1 VDDEKGGLVARST
14 RVLSISVPQRL
25 AEELERMA
33 EEEGISKSELVR
45 LMARAYKKERSEE
58 EFLRLQRE
66 LAPTAQGLGITAEE
80 DVDRL
85 VLEDR

>member
-1 VDDEKGGLVARST
+1 MARST
-14 RVLSISVPQRL
+14 KVLSVSVPQRL

-33 EEEGISKSELVR
+33 EEEGVSKSELVR
-45 LMARAYKKERSEE
+45 LMARAYQKERSEE

-66 LAPTAQGLGITAEE
+66 LAPKAKGLGVATEE

>member
-1 VDDEKGGLVARST
+1 VARST

-45 LMARAYKKERSEE
+45 LMVRAYKKERSEE

-66 LAPTAQGLGITAEE
+66 LAPKAQRLGVTVEE

-85 VLEDR
+85 MLEDR

>member
-1 VDDEKGGLVARST
+1 VARST

-66 LAPTAQGLGITAEE
+66 LAPKAKGLGITAEE
-80 DVDRL
+80 EVDRL

>member
-1 VDDEKGGLVARST
+1 MARST

-25 AEELERMA
+25 AGELERMA
-33 EEEGISKSELVR
+33 EEEGISKSELFR
-45 LMARAYKKERSEE
+45 LMVRAYKKERSEE

-66 LAPTAQGLGITAEE
+66 LAPKAQALGVTVEE

-85 VLEDR
+85 MLEDR

>member
-1 VDDEKGGLVARST
+1 MARNT
-14 RVLSISVPQRL
+14 RVLSVSVPKRL

-33 EEEGISKSELVR
+33 EEEGVSKSELVR
-45 LMARAYKKERSEE
+45 LMARAYKRERSEE

-66 LAPTAQGLGITAEE
+66 LAPKARAAGVSTEE

>member
-1 VDDEKGGLVARST
+1 M
-14 RVLSISVPQRL
+14 SISVPKRL

-33 EEEGISKSELVR
+33 EEEGISKSELFR
-45 LMARAYKKERSEE
+45 LMARAYKKQRSEE

-66 LAPTAQGLGITAEE
+66 LAPKAQGLGVTAEE
-80 DVDRL
+80 DIDRL